1 MAHIRHLSE
10 TIGPRGSSTDGE
22 REAAD
27 YILDQATQ
35 MGLHATV
42 ERFHS
47 ATSAYDSSAIAAL
60 MALIGVWLYWQPQAT
75 IGALA
80 ALILTG
86 VFFAALL
93 LEMQFKDN
101 LLRWVQT
108 RDDSQNVELR
118 LPAAQASASQPPIVI
133 TAHLDTHRAPLLFS
147 SRGFLKVLEWL
158 LPVGLGAI
166 VALLVLFFIGIFSDA
181 RVLRVIALLP
191 AAIVLL
197 TFVLMVE
204 PSFTSYTKGAN
215 DNASGVAVALD
226 LAERLRHQ
234 PLQQREVRIVF
245 TGCAEVG
252 AYGADAY
259 ISQHRSELN
268 NAIHFSID
276 KVGGNNADPC
286 FTRSER
292 FLRLVPSDPALL
304 TLAEQVIAE
313 HPDLRAH
320 SRAITLAD
328 SEIGVGARYGLR
340 VIDLVGSTR
349 DGLPPETWHRLS
361 DTVEHINPD
370 AVTRAADA
378 AWHFLQKIDHA

>member
-1 MAHIRHLSE
+1 MTHIRHLSE
-10 TIGPRGSSTDGE
+10 TIGPRGSTTDGE

-27 YILDQATQ
+27 YILDQATR
-35 MGLHATV
+35 MGLQAKV

-47 ATSAYDSSAIAAL
+47 ATSAYTSYAIALL

-80 ALILTG
+80 ALILNG
-86 VFFAALL
+86 IFFGALL

-118 LPAAQASASQPPIVI
+118 LPANQASAPPIVI
-133 TAHLDTHRAPLLFS
+133 TAHLDTHRTPLLFS
-147 SRGFLKVLEWL
+147 SRSFLKLFQRL
-158 LPVGLGAI
+158 LPIGLGAI
-166 VALLVLFFIGIFSDA
+166 VALLALFFIGIFSDA

-191 AAIVLL
+191 TAIVLL

-204 PSFTSYTKGAN
+204 PSFTSYTKGAD

-226 LAERLRHQ
+226 LAERLRQQ
-234 PLQQREVRIVF
+234 PLQQRDVRIVF
-245 TGCAEVG
+245 TGCEEVG

-268 NAIHFSID
+268 NAIHLVID
-276 KVGGNNADPC
+276 QVGGEQADPC

-292 FLRLVPSDPALL
+292 FLRTVPSDPQLL
-304 TLAEQVIAE
+304 QLAEQVIAE
-313 HPDLRAH
+313 HPELRAH
-320 SRAITLAD
+320 SRTMNLAY
-328 SEIGVGARYGLR
+328 SEISVGARYGLR
-340 VIDLVGSTR
+340 VIGLGGSTR
-349 DGLPPETWHRLS
+349 DGLPPETWHRLT
-361 DTVEHINPD
+361 DTIEHINPD
-370 AVTRAADA
+370 AVSRAADA
-378 AWHFLQKIDHA
+378 AWYLLQKIDHA